1 LQFSG
6 ALLQTRKVSLV
17 NPSSIKKEKS
27 ITCKLFSYPMS
38 ASNLHKSH
46 LTFVKR
52 EREKKRKEK
61 QESILSSGCLSDGLR

>member
-1 LQFSG
+1 MLWFAVQWCPLANQKGFTGQSIEH
-6 ALLQTRKVSLV
+6 QKRK
-17 NPSSIKKEKS
+17 KH

-52 EREKKRKEK
+52 EREEKRKARK
-61 QESILSSGCLSDGLR
+61 HLI

>member
-1 LQFSG
+1 MLWFAVQWCPLANQKGFTGQSIEH
-6 ALLQTRKVSLV
+6 QKRK
-17 NPSSIKKEKS
+17 KH

-52 EREKKRKEK
+52 KEK